1 MTNNT
6 LRTVIISA
14 FGISGNNTE
23 INADDVSVI
32 SRIAST
38 QKVIPIIAEGL
49 KNLGRFD
56 LLTEQLQKGEAKAV
70 YDYTQRKVSL
80 EEITIA
86 LEKASISYIP
96 LKGSVLRDY
105 YPEPWMRTSSDIDVL
120 IHEEDKEKAIKVLE
134 SNTSF
139 KFLRNDRHDIHFV
152 NKYVHLELHF
162 SFEYSVNKID
172 QALADPW
179 THVVASSDS
188 YRCSFTP
195 EYFIFYIVTHAAKH
209 FIQDGG
215 IGIRPILDIYVLR
228 THTLFDEEIVKDLFK
243 DAGLLG
249 FYDICCKLINV
260 WFNGSEQDEITKC
273 FEDVVINGGVFGNQ
287 HLKIVKNKRKDAGKN
302 YVGRRVFKTSKEIK
316 NYFPKSR
323 KYPVLVPYYQVVRW
337 TRLIRSK
344 RSKKY
349 IAEFKHAN
357 SIDQSEVEKYDKLLK
372 AMGL

>member
-6 LRTVIISA
+6 LRTVILSA
-14 FGISGNNTE
+14 FGIPGNNTE

-38 QKVIPIIAEGL
+38 QKVLPIIAEGL
-49 KNLGRFD
+49 KNLGRSD

-96 LKGSVLRDY
+96 LKGSILRDY

-162 SFEYSVNKID
+162 SFEYSVQNID
-172 QALADPW
+172 QALSDPW
-179 THVVASSDS
+179 KYVLTSPDS
-188 YRCSFTP
+188 CECHFTP
-195 EYFIFYIVTHAAKH
+195 EYTLFYNVTHAAKH

-249 FYDICCKLINV
+249 FYDICCKLIDV

-302 YVGRRVFKTSKEIK
+302 YVGRRVFKTSEEIK
-316 NYFPKSR
+316 NYFPKSK

-344 RSKKY
+344 RSKNY